1 MKLRYLA
8 TVVAFALTTVALHA
22 QVGLYFNPIAIRV
35 SNSVVDTGDNLN
47 GNGNSYAFLGQNST
61 SNVFY
66 GYNLGGYYDFLHS
79 GKLDTGFDVR
89 FSDLHAN
96 NAMLRNFLVGLRVS
110 GKPFSRPFRPYL
122 EATIGDGSSKAPNS
136 TLHISKV
143 DYAFFGGVDYSIA
156 KHVEWRVAEIGY
168 GALTTVSSATV
179 GAGGTVAIPPSKLVN
194 FSTGLVFRF

>member
-8 TVVAFALTTVALHA
+8 TVVALALTTVALHA
-22 QVGLYFNPIAIRV
+22 QVGLYLNPIAIRV
-35 SNSVVDTGDNLN
+35 SNSKADSGP
-47 GNGNSYAFLGQNST
+47 YAFLGQNST

-79 GKLDTGFDVR
+79 GKLDTGFDMR

-96 NAMLRNFLVGLRVS
+96 NAMLRNFLIGVRFS
-110 GKPFSRPFRPYL
+110 GKPFSRPFRPYIQASIG
-122 EATIGDGSSKAPNS
+122 EGISKSPYATV
-136 TLHISKV
+136 HVSKV
-143 DYAFFGGVDYSIA
+143 DYGIFAGVDYTLA
-156 KHVEWRVAEIGY
+156 HHVDWRVAEIGY

-179 GAGGTVAIPPSKLVN
+179 GAGGTVAIPQASLIH

>member
-35 SNSVVDTGDNLN
+35 SNSVADTSS
-47 GNGNSYAFLGQNST
+47 SYAFLGQDST
-61 SNVFY
+61 SNVFS
-66 GYNLGGYYDFLHS
+66 GYNLGGYYDFFHS
-79 GKLDTGFDVR
+79 GKIDTGFDVR

-96 NAMLRNFLVGLRVS
+96 NAMLRNFLVGVRVS

-122 EATIGDGSSKAPNS
+122 EATIGEGVTKAPNS

-143 DYAFFGGVDYSIA
+143 DYAFFGGVDYRLA

-179 GAGGTVAIPPSKLVN
+179 GGGGTFGIPPSKLVT

>member
-8 TVVAFALTTVALHA
+8 TVVALALTTVALHA
-22 QVGLYFNPIAIRV
+22 QVGLYINPIAIRV
-35 SNSVVDTGDNLN
+35 SNSVVDTGDN
-47 GNGNSYAFLGQNST
+47 GDYAFLGKNST

-66 GYNLGGYYDFLHS
+66 GYNLGGYYDFFHS
-79 GKLDTGFDVR
+79 GKIDAGFDMR
-89 FSDLHAN
+89 FADLHAN

-122 EATIGDGSSKAPNS
+122 EAAIGEGVTKAPQA

-143 DYAFFGGVDYSIA
+143 DYAFFGGVDYSLA

-179 GAGGTVAIPPSKLVN
+179 GAGGNVAIPPSKLVN

>member
-8 TVVAFALTTVALHA
+8 TVVALALTTVALHA

-35 SNSVVDTGDNLN
+35 SNSVADTGP
-47 GNGNSYAFLGQNST
+47 YAFLGQAPST

-96 NAMLRNFLVGLRVS
+96 NGMLRNFLVGLRVS

-122 EATIGDGSSKAPNS
+122 EAAIGEGVSKAPQA

-143 DYAFFGGVDYSIA
+143 DYAFFGGVDYRLA
-156 KHVEWRVAEIGY
+156 QHVEWRVAEIGY

-179 GAGGTVAIPPSKLVN
+179 GAGGNVAIPPSKLVN